1 MVLLFIYVAYSVMMV
16 AVTAMLVQGLS
27 MSLGLKEVVTGLRA
41 AMTQPVQ
48 SPLSVTVPLIGTE
61 VEFRKGGTGGSAAGT
76 E

>member
-1 MVLLFIYVAYSVMMV
+1 MV

-27 MSLGLKEVVTGLRA
+27 ISLGLKEVVTGLWA

-48 SPLSVTVPLIGTE
+48 FPRSITVALIGTD
-61 VEFRKGGTGGSAAGT
+61 VEFRKGGTGCSAAGT